1 MFNKLHTE
9 HRDRLSSSGFT
20 LIEILLTISILSI
33 GILGVMTMQM
43 RATRS
48 NAEARKITETASWAA
63 DEFERLTA
71 MPYDDPLLA
80 PNTTVTPADTIVND
94 PQYTDVGP
102 YTVTYSV
109 SNVGVPIPNV
119 KAIDVVVTHNTE
131 ADRTISFRYYKADTF

>member
-1 MFNKLHTE
+1 MSKKPYTE
-9 HRDRLSSSGFT
+9 SMDRLLSSGFT
-20 LIEILLTISILSI
+20 LIEVLLTISILSI
-33 GILGVMTMQM
+33 GILGVMTMQI

-48 NAEARKITETASWAA
+48 NSEARKITETASWAA

-80 PNTTVTPADTIVND
+80 PNATVTPANTIIND
-94 PQYTDVGP
+94 PQYTDIGP
-102 YTVTYSV
+102 YTVTYTV
-109 SNVGVPIPNV
+109 SNLDVPIPNV